1 MWVSMMNGSRRN
13 SVAFR
18 HRGRDLNAHGSSFL
32 NEVIERDHCQ
42 RRNSI
47 VRHCEARQWRQ
58 PNGKFREYAAKD
70 LLLCLEEKD
79 FVQLPARRK
88 GVEYKLTLKG

>member
-1 MWVSMMNGSRRN
+1 
-13 SVAFR
+13 
-18 HRGRDLNAHGSSFL
+18 
-32 NEVIERDHCQ
+32 
-42 RRNSI
+42 
-47 VRHCEARQWRQ
+47 VRQHCEVRQWRQ
-58 PNGKFREYAAKD
+58 PNGKFREYAARD